1 LWKIKNPYQG
11 EVIKQKNPCGPK
23 SSISES

>member
-11 EVIKQKNPCGPK
+11 EVLKQTNPCGPE
-23 SSISES
+23 SFISES